1 MGTDFLL
8 GESRYQQRT
17 EPGKHHLSIADIS
30 HCSTPLLA
38 MQHSMEAP
46 GCTASMLQKDFA
58 VTFHLSCL
66 TIDKLLQMT
75 DEHLHDLKAALS
87 PSLALQRG
95 AMLVAGLHPGVV
107 GHEEAAQIPQR

>member
-46 GCTASMLQKDFA
+46 GCTASMLQK
-58 VTFHLSCL
+58 
-66 TIDKLLQMT
+66 
-75 DEHLHDLKAALS
+75 ALS

-107 GHEEAAQIPQR
+107 GHEEAAQR